1 MGSENSESQKPGVDN
16 KDAGM
21 KMRNKNKIKREK
33 QKEKKKLRLLKFKEG
48 DIENKDSQTD
58 PVKKKYYK
66 DSKHNNKSKTQI
78 ARFKKKF
85 KASGGQVQKNT
96 KGKRHLLLVLD
107 LHLTKLKRL
116 LNTLHV

>member
-1 MGSENSESQKPGVDN
+1 MGISEPSENSASRKPVGDN
-16 KDAGM
+16 KDAGV

-48 DIENKDSQTD
+48 DIENKDSHTD

-96 KGKRHLLLVLD
+96 KGKETSVAG
-107 LHLTKLKRL
+107 
-116 LNTLHV
+116 VG